1 MSARALLP
9 RDVRE
14 AVERN
19 IGGYLGSTLEQAV
32 EKAGV
37 GTLVIKYSPARYA
50 NTIRNTGRLHISS
63 ALDYTWG
70 TGVYCS
76 PLDNPL
82 SGAIYGRVGSVAR
95 FDPTKWKIFDATGQ
109 TGQVAYIRWLQLQ
122 PLYPLL
128 TLTVHAQLANQVMR
142 DDFRTSFDIDCVVF
156 HPDQADT
163 TPAGN
168 SFGAIYTN
176 PTDIWMCVGELGK
189 AGVLMRG
196 ASRVFH
202 DARPCLLVEEEFEK
216 LLEGMVYAPQV
227 GPLGQTPVGS
237 TLTGAVATAYANRTW
252 VKVPA

>member
-1 MSARALLP
+1 VNARELLP

-14 AVERN
+14 AVERS
-19 IGGYLGSTLEQAV
+19 IGGYAGSTLERAV
-32 EKAGV
+32 EAAGV
-37 GTLVIKYSPARYA
+37 GMLVIKFSPARYA
-50 NTIRNTGRLHISS
+50 NTIRRTGRLHISS

-95 FDPTKWKIFDATGQ
+95 FDPTTWKIFDATSSA
-109 TGQVAYIRWLQLQ
+109 GQVAYIRWLQLQ

-128 TLTVHAQLANQVMR
+128 TLTVHAQLANQLMR
-142 DDFRTSFDIDCVVF
+142 DLFRTSFDIDCVVF

-168 SFGAIYTN
+168 SFGAIYTS
-176 PTDIWMCVGELGK
+176 PIDIWMCAGEFGP
-189 AGVLMRG
+189 AGRLMRG
-196 ASRVFH
+196 DSGIFH
-202 DARPCLLVEEEFEK
+202 DARPCVLVEEEFEK
-216 LLEGMVYAPQV
+216 LLEGMVYAPQI
-227 GPLGQTPVGS
+227 GPLGQTPPGG
-237 TLTGAVATAYANRTW
+237 TLTAAVAAAYANRAW